1 MNVADFVNKYPFSNP
16 LQRLI
21 LLKVLMSGSLNGQG
35 ERVLDHEVLANF
47 CCCSRDIV
55 LEEVMNLARAN
66 FLKVRKFGN
75 FINEIEVKIEPAHG
89 YTITPTP
96 VCGGAK

>member
-21 LLKVLMSGSLNGQG
+21 LLKILMSGSLNGEG

-47 CCCSRDIV
+47 CCCSKPAMFRESKK
-55 LEEVMNLARAN
+55 LERLG
-66 FLKVRKFGN
+66 FLS
-75 FINEIEVKIEPAHG
+75 AH
-89 YTITPTP
+89 
-96 VCGGAK
+96 